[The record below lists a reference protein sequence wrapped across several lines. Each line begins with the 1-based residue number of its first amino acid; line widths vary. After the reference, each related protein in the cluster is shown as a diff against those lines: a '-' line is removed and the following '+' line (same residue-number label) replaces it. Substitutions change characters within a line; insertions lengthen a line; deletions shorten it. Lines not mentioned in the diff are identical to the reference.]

1 MRRTKYV
8 LHPFLEFITSDEVE
22 SLDVN
27 VITENN
33 TYQKI
38 KQKEL
43 FVLSNKRRD
52 MVFFINPTIKIFLE
66 LFQTP
71 QSFQEALSSF
81 STLLETP
88 VADAEPIVQSFF
100 DDMRDRDILVTTI
113 LAQKANT
120 IQEIEGFKAGEL
132 FENFTIITPLSIN
145 RFLHV
150 YLAEKDDERVVLKML
165 VLPEG
170 MPEKGRNYYKRFFNQ
185 EFELITEVG
194 NHPHICQL
202 KAWNPEKNYAVLE
215 YIDGQSLRKLAASGV
230 LQWTERLYIFEQ
242 VLKALAAL
250 HHQQILHG
258 DIHASNFLIQKDGSV
273 KLIDFDLANRERLYR
288 HEILHEG
295 GVHEYIAPEKI
306 DDNSFDMV
314 KERSDYRSEV
324 YQLGVILYYLLY
336 QKLPFKALSWQE
348 LISKILHEE
357 PEYPLSISTGEDINA
372 SVLGFLKQCLSKNP
386 KNRFANASEASLTWN
401 SLNFLTQTTG
411 ITNISRLI
419 K

>member
-8 LHPFLEFITSDEVE
+8 LHPFLEFIESHEVE
-22 SLDVN
+22 SLDTN
-27 VITENN
+27 FISTNG
-33 TYQKI
+33 TLQQI

-66 LFQTP
+66 FFQTP
-71 QSFQEALSSF
+71 QFFQEALSSF
-81 STLLETP
+81 SALLETS
-88 VADAEPIVQSFF
+88 ASEAEPIVQSFF
-100 DDMRDRDILVTTI
+100 DDMRDRDILVTTSI
-113 LAQKANT
+113 ARKASA
-120 IQEIEGFKAGEL
+120 IQELATFKAGEL

-150 YLAEKDDERVVLKML
+150 YLAKKEDERVVLKML
-165 VLPEG
+165 ILPDD
-170 MPEKGRNYYKRFFNQ
+170 MPEKGKNYYKRFFNQ

-194 NHPHICQL
+194 KHEHICPL
-202 KAWNPEKNYAVLE
+202 KEWHPEKNYAVLE
-215 YIDGQSLRKLAASGV
+215 YIEGQSLRKLADSGT
-230 LQWTERLYIFEQ
+230 LNWTEQSRIFEQ

-250 HHQQILHG
+250 HYHQILHG
-258 DIHASNFLIQKDGSV
+258 DIHASNFLILKNGTV
-273 KLIDFDLANRERLYR
+273 KLIDFDLANRERLHR

-306 DDNSFDMV
+306 DNNSFDMV

-348 LISKILHEE
+348 LIPKILHEE
-357 PEYPLSISTGEDINA
+357 PEYPLSISMGEDID
-372 SVLGFLKQCLSKNP
+372 SSILDFLKKCIAKNP
-386 KNRFANASEASLTWN
+386 KNRFTNALEASLAWN
-401 SLNFLTQTTG
+401 N
-411 ITNISRLI
+411 LI
-419 K
+419 VRQIA